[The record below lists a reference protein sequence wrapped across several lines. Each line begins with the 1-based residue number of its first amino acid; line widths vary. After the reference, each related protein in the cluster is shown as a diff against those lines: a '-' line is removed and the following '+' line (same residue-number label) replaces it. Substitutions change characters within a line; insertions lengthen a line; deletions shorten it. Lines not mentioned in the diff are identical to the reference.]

1 MPYYV
6 YRVIDFGAIRR
17 LEWIG
22 EYAAYPEAS
31 AGVKAL
37 RAAEHP
43 EVGRSRMI
51 FAENRLAA
59 EELLSQMRP
68 PEPLIGD
75 DY

>member
-6 YRVIDFGAIRR
+6 YRVIDLGAIRR

-31 AGVKAL
+31 ARVKAL
-37 RAAEHP
+37 RAAADP

-51 FAENRLAA
+51 FADNRLAA
-59 EELLSQMRP
+59 EELLSQSP
-68 PEPLIGD
+68 APEPLIGD